1 MTLVDRL
8 EDILE
13 EIDKKRLSTA
23 RKNRAIRKL
32 LRVIEDVEDGD
43 YIMRD
48 DADLNQKSLKQ
59 LLFVS
64 KSLKKGSKAAKA
76 WGAKM
81 RRLRG
86 GGKKRKKSTRKGQR
100 RKTARRAYEGIKRK
114 TRKSYKRRKSSSGMK
129 MPKVPSVIKKVALGV
144 GAASL
149 AGMAVGLI
157 APQFSGIARPIAALA
172 AGGIPGVAG
181 ELLINQGLLGNITG
195 MFGAGAGINETRL
208 ASGL

>member
-1 MTLVDRL
+1 M
-8 EDILE
+8 
-13 EIDKKRLSTA
+13 
-23 RKNRAIRKL
+23 
-32 LRVIEDVEDGD
+32 
-43 YIMRD
+43 
-48 DADLNQKSLKQ
+48 
-59 LLFVS
+59 
-64 KSLKKGSKAAKA
+64 KKGSKAAKA

-86 GGKKRKKSTRKGQR
+86 GGSKRKKSTRKGQR

-114 TRKSYKRRKSSSGMK
+114 TRKSYKRNKSSSGMK
-129 MPKVPSVIKKVALGV
+129 MPKVPKLLTKVAIGV

-195 MFGAGAGINETRL
+195 MFGGGGINEQRL

>member
-1 MTLVDRL
+1 M
-8 EDILE
+8 
-13 EIDKKRLSTA
+13 
-23 RKNRAIRKL
+23 
-32 LRVIEDVEDGD
+32 
-43 YIMRD
+43 
-48 DADLNQKSLKQ
+48 
-59 LLFVS
+59 
-64 KSLKKGSKAAKA
+64 KKGSKAAKA

-86 GGKKRKKSTRKGQR
+86 SGTKRKKSTRKGQV
-100 RKTARRAYEGIKRK
+100 RKTRAPKARRAYMPRKPNKPRKR
-114 TRKSYKRRKSSSGMK
+114 SSSMK
-129 MPKVPSVIKKVALGV
+129 IPKIPSVIKKVAIGV

-195 MFGAGAGINETRL
+195 MFGGGAQAPAG
-208 ASGL
+208 GL